1 MGFNNVFSWF
11 ERKSLDELYEIKE
24 KEWDKLNEQKRECLL
39 KAIAKKEG
47 K

>member
-1 MGFNNVFSWF
+1 MGEKFPLAWF

-24 KEWDKLNEQKRECLL
+24 KEWDKMSEQKRCELL
-39 KAIAKKEG
+39 EAIAKKEG

>member
-24 KEWDKLNEQKRECLL
+24 KEWDKMSEQKRCELL
-39 KAIAKKEG
+39 EAIAKKEG

>member
-1 MGFNNVFSWF
+1 MGFNTVFAWF

>member
-1 MGFNNVFSWF
+1 MGDMFIISWF

-24 KEWDKLNEQKRECLL
+24 KEWDKMSEQKRECLL
-39 KAIAKKEG
+39 KAIANKEG

>member
-1 MGFNNVFSWF
+1 MGDMFIISWF

-24 KEWDKLNEQKRECLL
+24 KEWDKLNEQKRCELL
-39 KAIAKKEG
+39 EAIAKKEG